1 MKNPLSLDAP
11 DTVFVPCMI
20 VAVLA
25 FSLLLAYL
33 LLTIPLLFVGLAILV
48 AVGFVL
54 RVVHYV
60 FFSN

>member
-1 MKNPLSLDAP
+1 MKNPLSLNAP
-11 DTVFVPCMI
+11 ATVFVPCMTA
-20 VAVLA
+20 AVLA
-25 FSLLLAYL
+25 FSILLAYL
-33 LLTIPLLFVGLAILV
+33 LLTIPLFFVGFAILV